1 MIEQT
6 IFTKQ
11 EQTVMEQIKAPM
23 AVMQLSDE
31 RISPVLVTDGL
42 CKFFKMSRIDL
53 MEYLSNN
60 LGALI
65 LDEDYPVILDA
76 YKSALVDP
84 LAPIDIEYRFRTS
97 ESEDYFWVRNIGTN
111 EKRDNGIYITYLT
124 YCDSSKFHNTKSAD
138 EILDDAYVGYV
149 DTKNNQPNT
158 VNSLNKYLAKNKF
171 FYWIYDVNSNL
182 IANCNCFEPH
192 IRQNAVMKDFP
203 QFVIDMKLIHPDDVS
218 KYLFAFNTTKDK
230 ALEAQEIIRIFDHS
244 DRTYKEMNISFIPVM
259 DEANNLDKIIGT
271 ARVNN
276 TYKEMFSL
284 LRSILNKNELITW
297 NYIIDKKEYN
307 FEHNGFASKQ
317 MQLHYDLIYG
327 AIQEG
332 TIKNPEEILNSKKTN
347 FYKIVDITNGF
358 GRVYKFE
365 ISYSVFKIGN
375 RPYSIL
381 GMARNVT
388 QYYEMETKYI
398 KELEKANCN
407 KAGFLSR
414 LSHDMRTP
422 LGAISSLSEF
432 GLEEVNDQ
440 LAHNYFSKIKDN
452 SEYLLS
458 FITDIL
464 ESRKISDGKMEFK
477 KVVFNSKDIFPKIV
491 SVIQLRANDKNID
504 IQYEWN
510 ETFFEHYLVG
520 DIAKIKQVAINL
532 LSNAIKYTPRGG
544 TVKVRSDGFIEGDK
558 MRACISI
565 SDNGVGMSKEF
576 QGRMFEEFTQEHN
589 KLSFE
594 EEGSGVGLSIVKNI
608 IDLSGGTIECESEL
622 DKGTTF
628 TVNVTLP
635 IATQEQIDEY
645 NSKVKNLD
653 FTVLTGKRILICE
666 DKTINIAIESKL
678 LMDKNMIIDLAAN
691 GLVGLQK
698 AKKNNYDAI
707 LMDIRMPVMDG
718 LTATREI
725 RKFDSNTP
733 IIAVSAN
740 ASEEDVQIS
749 LKNGM
754 NAHIS
759 KPINKDELYS
769 TLFHSVTNRE
779 CK

>member
-11 EQTVMEQIKAPM
+11 EQTVLEQIKAPM
-23 AVMQLSDE
+23 AVMQLSEE

-42 CKFFKMSRIDL
+42 CKFFKKSRIDL
-53 MEYLSNN
+53 MEYFKNS

-65 LDEDYPVILDA
+65 LDEDYPVILDT
-76 YKSALVDP
+76 YKSAIMDP

-97 ESEDYFWVRNIGTN
+97 ENEDYFWVHNIGTN
-111 EKRDNGIYITYLT
+111 EKRENGVYISYITYS
-124 YCDSSKFHNTKSAD
+124 DSSKFHNTKSAD
-138 EILDDAYVGYV
+138 EILDEAYVGDV
-149 DTKNNQPNT
+149 DPKDYQQNT
-158 VNSLNKYLAKNKF
+158 FTSLNKYLAKNKF
-171 FYWIYDVNSNL
+171 FYWIYDVNSKL

-192 IRQNAVMKDFP
+192 LKQNAVMKNFP
-203 QFVIDMKLIHPDDVS
+203 QFVVDMKLIHPDDVS
-218 KYLFAFNTTKDK
+218 KYLFAFNTAKNR
-230 ALEAQEIIRIFDHS
+230 AIEAQETIRIFDHS
-244 DRTYKEMNISFIPVM
+244 DRNYKEMNVTFIPVM
-259 DEANNLDKIIGT
+259 DESNNLNKIIGT

-276 TYKEMFSL
+276 TYREMFTL

-297 NYIIDKKEYN
+297 NYILDKKEYN
-307 FEHNGFASKQ
+307 FEHNEFATKQ

-327 AIQEG
+327 AIKRG
-332 TIKNPEEILNSKKTN
+332 TIKNPEEILNSKKNN

-365 ISYSVFKIGN
+365 ISYSVLKIGN

-381 GMARNVT
+381 GTARNVT

-398 KELEKANCN
+398 KELEKANSN
-407 KAGFLSR
+407 KSGFLSR

-464 ESRKISDGKMEFK
+464 ESRKISDGKLEFK
-477 KVVFNSKDIFPKIV
+477 KDVFNAHDIFPNIV
-491 SVIQLRANDKNID
+491 SMIQLRANDKNID

-510 ETFFEHYLVG
+510 ETFIENYIIG
-520 DIAKIKQVAINL
+520 DTAKIKQVTINL
-532 LSNAIKYTPRGG
+532 LSNAIKYTPKGG
-544 TVKVRSDGFIEGDK
+544 TVKVKSEGSIEGNV
-558 MRACISI
+558 MRSCISI

-576 QGRMFEEFTQEHN
+576 QERMFEEFTQEPN

-628 TVNVTLP
+628 TINLSFP
-635 IATQEQIDEY
+635 LATQEQIDEY
-645 NSKVKNLD
+645 NTKVKNLD
-653 FTVLTGKRILICE
+653 LTVLTGKRVLICE
-666 DKTINIAIESKL
+666 DKAINIAIESKL
-678 LMDKNMIIDLAAN
+678 LLDKNMIIDLAAN
-691 GLVGLQK
+691 GLIGLEK
-698 AKKNNYDAI
+698 VKKNKYDAI

-718 LTATREI
+718 LTAAREI
-725 RKFDSNTP
+725 RKFDLSTP

-740 ASEEDVQIS
+740 ASEDDVQIS

-759 KPINKDELYS
+759 KPIKKTELYS
-769 TLFHSVTNRE
+769 NLFYSITNKE